1 MAAKDFMKPQVA
13 VAVAVTAAISSPR
26 IRRFVRRGMV
36 YGVAGALMAG
46 DAISSAA
53 RGAALAAREAA
64 ASAASEETKT
74 AEPTAALREGKD
86 TQSGEASADG

>member
-1 MAAKDFMKPQVA
+1 MAAEDFMKPQVA

-26 IRRFVRRGMV
+26 IRRLVRRGMV

-46 DAISSAA
+46 DAISLAA
-53 RGAALAAREAA
+53 RSAALAARA
-64 ASAASEETKT
+64 AASEETKT
-74 AEPTAALREGKD
+74 AEPTAALREGKN